1 MLLDDVELNSFS
13 DDSDVENHNNA
24 AGTDEED
31 TDTAK
36 VPTATAKSSETAR
49 QNRRPF
55 AAISGSRCSCP
66 QAPVWKSTVSD
77 IPSLDFHAVPGP
89 SRTVHRCNTA
99 LDFHV
104 VFTTVLWNLLVF
116 QTNLYYSQSVA
127 VKPSLI
133 EWVVTVDE
141 MMAFID
147 IVIAMGVVRLSEIDD
162 YWATDPI
169 LQHPWFASVM

>member
-1 MLLDDVELNSFS
+1 MLF
-13 DDSDVENHNNA
+13 
-24 AGTDEED
+24 
-31 TDTAK
+31 
-36 VPTATAKSSETAR
+36 
-49 QNRRPF
+49 
-55 AAISGSRCSCP
+55 
-66 QAPVWKSTVSD
+66 
-77 IPSLDFHAVPGP
+77 
-89 SRTVHRCNTA
+89 
-99 LDFHV
+99 
-104 VFTTVLWNLLVF
+104 FTTVLWNLLVF